1 MGHPHPRETTGV
13 STTGQCLGP
22 AGTQVGPQET
32 LALEESLCQAE
43 IQAAAEIT
51 GETTVLLTGG
61 SATEAM
67 KGRRRPEKAAG
78 VMAAVAGQSIRLG
91 QGLGAPGPG
100 RCRLDLPPGLGALRL
115 RLQTQGMPAK
125 SAECIESRSKRSNL
139 LKVQISQISN
149 ACEMFK

>member
-1 MGHPHPRETTGV
+1 MGHPHPPRETTGV

-32 LALEESLCQAE
+32 LEETLCPAE

-78 VMAAVAGQSIRLG
+78 VMAAAVAGPSIRLG

-125 SAECIESRSKRSNL
+125 SAE
-139 LKVQISQISN
+139 
-149 ACEMFK
+149 